1 MFEKGQ
7 YIIYGIRGVCEVMDI
22 TTIDRPGG
30 PQGKLYYVLRPY
42 YHQDS
47 KIVTPVDSDKTVIR
61 PLLTREEALE
71 LIDRIQDVQE
81 MEVTEDKQREERYK
95 EALKTCDC
103 RVWVSMIK
111 ALYLRRKDRIE
122 QGKKMTD
129 LDERYFKTA
138 EENLYSELALSL
150 GMSRDEMVDYIKE
163 RVLAET
169 PAVG

>member
-81 MEVTEDKQREERYK
+81 MEVTADKQREERYK

-150 GMSRDEMVDYIKE
+150 GMSRDEMVDYIKG

>member
-138 EENLYSELALSL
+138 EENLYSDLALSL
-150 GMSRDEMVDYIKE
+150 GMSRDEMVDYIKG